1 MREDEQQRAS
11 GREIQQ
17 VYQREE
23 DALRSCPVCGTIAPK
38 QYGNVYVPGR
48 CACERAQGQHAYQ
61 EAVRRHALPQATPV
75 NSGREELTNIRDA
88 VHLQHL
94 PERIFQRLGGVEREE
109 EAVRTCTRCGV
120 ITPTRYA
127 NGYVPGKCACL
138 LAEVEQQRA
147 QRERLEAWKAQQAA
161 RRKRCEKCY
170 TWLGEWSEPSL
181 AGKTFESFE
190 IDLQPTGFLAA
201 YTFAEQVKASEND
214 PTLAPVGNLVLWSS
228 SSWGTG
234 KTHLAAAICNSL
246 LVANIPCLFTTG
258 QNLFNAFGARFD
270 EHHGVND
277 LIVQAGDIH
286 VLVIDDLDKTYM
298 TQSGYK
304 STVFFN
310 ILNRRYLKHL
320 PTIVTT
326 NSEVQVM
333 EHDIMGLSDY
343 LGPASCSRLKEH
355 GLQILCME
363 GVDYR
368 HLLSQKKEQ

>member
-1 MREDEQQRAS
+1 MQEDEQQRAS
-11 GREIQQ
+11 DRAMPQ
-17 VYQREE
+17 VYQCRE
-23 DALRSCPVCGTIAPK
+23 DALRSCPMCGTIAPK
-38 QYGNVYVPGR
+38 RYGNVYVPGR
-48 CACERAQGQHAYQ
+48 CACEHAQGQRAYQ
-61 EAVRRHALPQATPV
+61 EAVRRHALTQGMPM
-75 NSGREELTNIRDA
+75 NSGRGEMTNIRDA
-88 VHLQHL
+88 VHLQRL

-109 EAVRTCTRCGV
+109 EATRTCTRCG
-120 ITPTRYA
+120 IIKPTRYA

-161 RRKRCEKCY
+161 RRKQCEKCY

-214 PTLAPVGNLVLWSS
+214 PTLSPVGNLVLWSS

-277 LIVQAGDIH
+277 LIVQAGDTH